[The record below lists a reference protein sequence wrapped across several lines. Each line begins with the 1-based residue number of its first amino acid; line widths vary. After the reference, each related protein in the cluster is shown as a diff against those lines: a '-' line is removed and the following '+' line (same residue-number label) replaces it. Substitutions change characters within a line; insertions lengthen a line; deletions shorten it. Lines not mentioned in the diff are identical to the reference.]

1 MLDLQAVRAEFPALS
16 DGAVA
21 ADGRLS
27 DARPNASDAMPW
39 ILFDNAGGSQTLA
52 RVADRARAYLSSP
65 QVQLGASYEASLHS
79 SARVAAAS
87 VETARFLAANDP
99 REIVLGPSTTQLL
112 HNLARAM
119 EGTLSPGDEIVVTDA
134 DHEANIGAWRR
145 LEARGVVVREWQV
158 DRDTMRLELP
168 GLEPLLTPRT
178 RLVCFTHV
186 SNVLGSIHD
195 VAAITRF
202 VRARAPQARAL
213 VDGVA
218 YAPHA
223 KVDVASWDVDYY
235 VFSFYKV
242 YGPHFAVLY
251 GKRAA
256 LEELPCVHHDFIGK
270 GNVPYKLQPGNVCFE
285 LAHAV
290 GGIYEYFA
298 ALGPSA
304 WSDISAHEEQLSE
317 RLLAFLRD
325 APGVRIHGERTASRA
340 LRVPTIS
347 FTVAGRSSEEIV
359 RSVDAHRIGIR
370 WGDFY
375 ARRLI
380 DALGVRPQGGVVRA
394 SMVHYNTLGEVDRL
408 VRALKQV
415 LAGH

>member
-1 MLDLQAVRAEFPALS
+1 MLDLEAVRAEFPALTNT
-16 DGAVA
+16 VA
-21 ADGRLS
+21 S
-27 DARPNASDAMPW
+27 EPPW
-39 ILFDNAGGSQTLA
+39 VLLDNAGGSQTLA
-52 RVADRARAYLSSP
+52 RVADRVRAYLASPGSP
-65 QVQLGASYEASLHS
+65 QVQLGASYEASRSS

-87 VETARFLAANDP
+87 VETARFIGAADP
-99 REIVLGPSTTQLL
+99 REIVLGASTTQLL

-119 EGTLSPGDEIVVTDA
+119 EGTLAPGDEIVVTDA

-145 LEARGVVVREWQV
+145 LEARGIVVKEWSLDLQ
-158 DRDTMRLELP
+158 TLRLEEAA
-168 GLEPLLTPRT
+168 LEPLLTPRT

-202 VRARAPQARAL
+202 IRAHAPRARVL

-218 YAPHA
+218 FAPHA
-223 KVDVASWDVDYY
+223 RVDVAAWDVDYY

-251 GKRAA
+251 GKRAV

-270 GNVPYKLQPGNVCFE
+270 DDVPYKLQPGNVCFE
-285 LAHAV
+285 LAHGV
-290 GGIYEYFA
+290 SGIYEYFA
-298 ALGPSA
+298 ALGPGA
-304 WSDISAHEEQLSE
+304 WSDVAAHEEQLSD

-325 APGVRIHGERTASRA
+325 VPRVRIHGEYLASRTR
-340 LRVPTIS
+340 RVPTIS

-359 RSVDAHRIGIR
+359 RGVDAHRVGIR

-380 DALGVRPQGGVVRA
+380 DALGVRAQGGVVRA
-394 SMVHYNTLGEVDRL
+394 SMVHYNTLAEVDRL
-408 VRALKQV
+408 VAALAQV
-415 LAGH
+415 FAS